1 MVLNLPIS
9 IMRYDI
15 TYPLFEGR
23 VPIDGVRFQPVKT
36 SSMVNRD
43 ITELREGRFG
53 LWDLNVGYW
62 LSAIEAGWQIT
73 ALPVFPKRKSVL
85 PLIFCRRDARLHS
98 PKDLEGRR
106 VGTRQ
111 YRTAV
116 TLWANGLLQDRYAV
130 DIRKIQW
137 VAQIRNFFEP
147 SDPRPDIECIG
158 EKCSIAELLLSG
170 DVDAI
175 VSDISDLRLFERL
188 EQNPNV
194 VRLFPEYE
202 EEDYRVY
209 RDTGVYGPM
218 HVVVMSRTLD
228 QERPGLARKLFEA
241 FNAAKTLSEQDIA
254 SDRAGFPI
262 MYLRERA
269 REQRKKWGDLMAY
282 GIRSNRTMIDAFLRY
297 SCTQGAVSSVLPYD
311 RIFAPGTLDT

>member
-1 MVLNLPIS
+1 MVLELPIS
-9 IMRYDI
+9 LMRYDI
-15 TYPLFEGR
+15 TYPLFERR

-73 ALPVFPKRKSVL
+73 ALPVFPKRKTVL
-85 PLIFCRRDARLHS
+85 QLIFCRRDAHLHS

-116 TLWANGLLQDRYAV
+116 TLWANGLLQDLYAV
-130 DIRKIQW
+130 DTRKIRW
-137 VAQIRNFFEP
+137 FTQIRNYFGP
-147 SDPRPDIECIG
+147 KDPGLDVECVG
-158 EKCSIAELLLSG
+158 ETGSIVDLLTSG
-170 DVDAI
+170 TVDAI
-175 VSDISDLRLFERL
+175 ISDISDLKLFERL
-188 EQNPNV
+188 EQNPDI

-202 EEDYRVY
+202 KEDYRVY
-209 RDTGVYGPM
+209 RDTGVYTPM

-241 FNAAKTLSEQDIA
+241 FSTAKDLSEQDIA

-269 REQRKKWGDLMAY
+269 QEQRKKWGDLMAY
-282 GIRSNRTMIDAFLRY
+282 GIRSNRTMIDALLRY